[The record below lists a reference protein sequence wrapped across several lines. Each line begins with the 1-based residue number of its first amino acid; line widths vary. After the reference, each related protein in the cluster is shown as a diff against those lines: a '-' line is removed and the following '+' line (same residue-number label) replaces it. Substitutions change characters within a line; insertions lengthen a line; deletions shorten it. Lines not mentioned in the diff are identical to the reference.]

1 MRSRERRNP
10 DPTLDVP
17 MPYCATAQ
25 PSKRFRAI
33 CASLVAAGVAAA
45 MVQQASPQGSQGN
58 EPVRVTFRIIVVST
72 IQDADRIAARLA
84 QGGEFAAIAQSLSI
98 DPSAARGGL
107 VGPVALSD
115 LRPELRTAL
124 QQLSGSAVSS
134 VIRVP
139 TGFALLQLAPE
150 PRLSRGPRLSAG
162 EIPAL
167 AAVGSV
173 QYTVSVDGFGEATT
187 ILDEF
192 PKPDGWEQDPML
204 MCEMRQESLSVMTE
218 AMRGFI
224 AASEEP
230 GTSVA
235 LFDLIQAH
243 VVMGQ
248 IHAYAGTMSDTI
260 AQFEAA
266 HRHARTGLP
275 EVVPQLI
282 EMLGVAHLHKS
293 GIDNGV
299 PHRPGD
305 RCLLSPHAHRP
316 YDDPID
322 SQRAVA
328 YFLEYLESRPDDLE
342 VKWLLNIAY
351 MTLGG
356 YPSQVPMQHLI
367 PPAAFESAED
377 VGRFTDVA
385 VDAGLMSVASAG
397 GVIVDDFTNDGRLE
411 VLTSSF
417 DSCGPM
423 SLFRRGD
430 DGLFRNVAEEA
441 GLGGQ
446 LGGLNLIQAD
456 YNNDG
461 CLDVLV
467 LRGGWEAPQ
476 RKSLLKNNCDGTF
489 TDVTA
494 ASGLAHPASS
504 TQTAVWVDIDNDGF
518 IDLFVGNEDRP
529 AQLFRNR
536 GDGTFEDIAQT
547 AGVDRVA
554 FTKAVAAADYDNDG
568 YADLYV
574 TNLGGG
580 NFLYRNNRDGT
591 FTDVAESAGVL
602 GPERGFPSWFFD
614 YDNDGWPDLFVSSY
628 YLSVDETARAYLDL
642 PRNAPTMRLYRNLGN
657 GRFADVTAQVGLD
670 KVFMPMG
677 ANFGDIDNDGF
688 LDIYLGTGSP
698 SYAALVPSVLLR
710 NRNGTSFVDVTVSSG
725 TGELHK
731 GHGVAFADL
740 DHDGDLEIV
749 FEVGGA
755 TPGDAHA
762 LRLFENPGHGN
773 DWLGLRLVGVT
784 SNRGAIGAR
793 ITVTVDTDGSHRAIH
808 RTVNSGGSFGASPL
822 QQHIGLGRDART
834 VTVEVWWP
842 ASDTRQRFA
851 SVPKNQVLEIHELA
865 KEYQTLDRPP
875 LPLGRR

>member
-1 MRSRERRNP
+1 MCVMSNHVIAQRLKHARTIQA
-10 DPTLDVP
+10 TLVVV
-17 MPYCATAQ
+17 A
-25 PSKRFRAI
+25 
-33 CASLVAAGVAAA
+33 VAAVI
-45 MVQQASPQGSQGN
+45 VQQASSQEPQGNGQD
-58 EPVRVTFRIIVVST
+58 RVTFRIIVAST
-72 IQDADRIAARLA
+72 TQDADRIATRLA
-84 QGGEFAAIAQSLSI
+84 QGGEFAALAQSLSI
-98 DPSAARGGL
+98 DPSAAGGGL
-107 VGPVALSD
+107 VGPVALAD
-115 LRPELRTAL
+115 LRPELRAAL
-124 QQLSGSAVSS
+124 LQLSGSAVSP
-134 VIRVP
+134 VLRVP

-150 PRLSRGPRLSAG
+150 PRFSRAPRLSAG

-173 QYTVSVDGFGEATT
+173 QYTVSVDGFGEAGT

-204 MCEMRQESLSVMTE
+204 VCQMRQESLSVMTD
-218 AMRGFI
+218 AMRDFI
-224 AASEEP
+224 AASQEP
-230 GTSVA
+230 GTAAA
-235 LFDLIQAH
+235 LFDLIQAN
-243 VVMGQ
+243 VVLGQ
-248 IHAYAGTMSDTI
+248 IHAYAGRMAETI
-260 AQFEAA
+260 APFEEAV
-266 HRHARTGLP
+266 RRARAGLP
-275 EVVPQLI
+275 ELVPQLL

-305 RCLLSPHAHRP
+305 LCLLSPHARQA
-316 YDDPID
+316 YADPRD
-322 SQRAVA
+322 SRRAIE
-328 YFLEYLESRPDDLE
+328 YFLEYLEQRPDDVE

-351 MTLGG
+351 MTLGA
-356 YPSQVPMQHLI
+356 YPSQVPAQHLI
-367 PPAAFESAED
+367 PPAVFESSED
-377 VGRFTDVA
+377 VGRFVDVA
-385 VDAGLMSVASAG
+385 VEAGLVSVASAG
-397 GVIVDDFTNDGRLE
+397 GVIVDDFTNDGRFE

-423 SLFRRGD
+423 RLFRRNE
-430 DGLFRNVAEEA
+430 DGLFRDVAKEA
-441 GLGGQ
+441 GLGEQ
-446 LGGLNLIQAD
+446 LGGLNLIQGD
-456 YNNDG
+456 YDNDG

-467 LRGGWEAPQ
+467 LRGGWEAAQ
-476 RKSLLKNNCDGTF
+476 RKSLLRNNCDGTF

-504 TQTAVWVDIDNDGF
+504 TQTAVWVDFDNDGF

-529 AQLFRNR
+529 AQLFRNK
-536 GDGTFEDIAQT
+536 GDGTFEDVAQV
-547 AGVDRVA
+547 AGVARSA

-591 FTDVAESAGVL
+591 FTDVAERAGVL

-628 YLSVDETARAYLDL
+628 YLSVDETARTYLGL
-642 PRNAPTMRLYRNLGN
+642 PRNAPTMKLYRNLGN
-657 GRFADVTAQVGLD
+657 GRFSDVTAQVGLD

-710 NRNGTSFVDVTVSSG
+710 NRNGTSFVDITASSG
-725 TGELHK
+725 TGEMHK

-740 DHDGDLEIV
+740 DNDGDLEIV
-749 FEVGGA
+749 FQVGGA

-793 ITVTVDTDGSHRAIH
+793 VTVTVETDGVRRSIH
-808 RTVNSGGSFGASPL
+808 RTVTSGGSFGASPL
-822 QQHIGLGRDART
+822 QQHIGLGPDARA
-834 VTVEVWWP
+834 VTVEIWWP
-842 ASDTRQRFA
+842 ATDTRQRFVD
-851 SVPKNQVLEIHELA
+851 VPRNQVLEIHERA
-865 KEYQTLDRPP
+865 EEYRRLERPP
-875 LPLGRR
+875 LPLGRG